1 MRASLA
7 RMSSG
12 KASTSASTVSFS
24 VSTVQLI
31 LQYTKKD
38 IIRKTVNFQGSA
50 SCRGGD
56 GVPWIRNY
64 NCFMNDLRYAARML
78 AKTPGFTL
86 VAVSL
91 LGVGIGANVV
101 IFSALDAVLLR
112 TLPVKHPEE
121 LVRMVQKTPQL
132 GASSSFEYAF
142 YEALR
147 DHSTTIAAVF
157 GEEEWRVALNQ
168 PQPAEQIP
176 VNVVTPEFF
185 DVLGVP
191 ALVGRTLNAHDA
203 AENPGMIPA
212 VLSYG
217 FWRRRFEGDP
227 GVIGRTIT
235 LHGHKFAIVGVM
247 PREFNG
253 TSMDTAPDV
262 RLPLRAAFMIFDW
275 VWDERPMTLSG
286 LENLSLAGRL
296 KPGVTRAQAQAECY
310 SLWRTSAETFYKD
323 RAGILEGELRRG
335 MEVDP
340 LDRGTSIL
348 RDRFGNALELLI
360 ASVSLLLLMVCANLA
375 GLLLARSA
383 ARSQE
388 IAVRLSVG
396 ATRARLVRQMLTESA
411 LLAALGSAV
420 GLAIAL
426 VSTPLLV
433 RALPPMRD
441 LYTTRVAVSLNI
453 GVDRRVLFF
462 SLIIS
467 AVTVLLFGL
476 APAIGASRVSLDS
489 VLRGARASGGW
500 RGRRALI
507 VFQIALC
514 TVLLA
519 GAGLLVRALAQ
530 LGGVD
535 PGFDADHLVTFT
547 TDPSLAGYTPAQMK
561 SLRLALTEQVR
572 QLPGVASVAVASRPL
587 MRGSG
592 IKMTVVPQGRR
603 ATPADFLNT
612 STNSVTPEYF
622 ETMGVRL
629 LAGRPLTP
637 ADEPVKNAT
646 TKVVV
651 NQAFAAKFFSGL
663 DPVGRRFG
671 NSSSTHAYEI
681 AGVVSDSKYRSLRE
695 PMTPTFYSAWSDG
708 AIQPMQLEVRTRV
721 PPQSI
726 IHPVRQVLVALDPV
740 LPFTEIEVMSDEVHA
755 SAAGERLTA
764 ALASLFGA
772 LAALLA
778 AIGIYGLLAYAVA
791 QRRREIGIRMALG
804 ARPLDIG
811 EMIGRQALAMVTIGV
826 ALGLIAALFA
836 APLIHSLLYGVAP
849 WDPLAL
855 TLAALFVVMVSAA
868 ATAIPLGRASRIDP
882 AVALRQEN

>member
-1 MRASLA
+1 
-7 RMSSG
+7 
-12 KASTSASTVSFS
+12 
-24 VSTVQLI
+24 
-31 LQYTKKD
+31 
-38 IIRKTVNFQGSA
+38 
-50 SCRGGD
+50 
-56 GVPWIRNY
+56 
-64 NCFMNDLRYAARML
+64 MNDLRYAARML
-78 AKTPGFTL
+78 ATSPGFTL

-112 TLPVKHPEE
+112 NLPVKHPED

-132 GASSSFEYAF
+132 GARSSFEYAF

-147 DHSTTIAAVF
+147 DHSTTLAAVF

-217 FWRRRFEGDP
+217 FWRRRFDGDP

-235 LHGHKFAIVGVM
+235 LHGHKFAVVGVM

-262 RLPLRAAFMIFDW
+262 RLPLRSALLIFD
-275 VWDERPMTLSG
+275 WDERPMTLSG
-286 LENLSLAGRL
+286 LVNLSLAGRL

-310 SLWRTSAETFYKD
+310 SLWRAAAETFYKD

-383 ARSQE
+383 ARTQE

-411 LLAALGSAV
+411 LMAALGSAA

-467 AVTVLLFGL
+467 AITVLLFGL
-476 APAIGASRVSLDS
+476 TPAIGASRANLDS

-519 GAGLLVRALAQ
+519 GAGLLVRTLAQ
-530 LGGVD
+530 LGGVN
-535 PGFDADHLVTFT
+535 PGFDADHIVTFT
-547 TDPSLAGYTPAQMK
+547 TDPSLAGYTPEQTK
-561 SLRLALTEQVR
+561 SLRLALTEKVR
-572 QLPGVASVAVASRPL
+572 QLPGVTSVAVASLPL

-612 STNSVTPEYF
+612 SANSVTPGYF
-622 ETMGVRL
+622 ETMGMRL
-629 LAGRPLTP
+629 LGGRDLTP
-637 ADEPVKNAT
+637 ADEPVKKTT

-651 NQAFAAKFFSGL
+651 NQAFAAKLFSGF
-663 DPVGRRFG
+663 DPVGHRFG
-671 NSSSTHAYEI
+671 NASSPNGYEI
-681 AGVVSDSKYRSLRE
+681 VGVVSDSKYRSLRE
-695 PMTPTFYSAWSDG
+695 PMTPTFYEVWWDG
-708 AIQPMQLEVRTRV
+708 ETRPLQLEVRARV
-721 PPQSI
+721 RPQSI
-726 IHPVRQVLVALDPV
+726 IQPVRQVLAALDPV

-811 EMIGRQALAMVTIGV
+811 EMIGRQALTMVAVGV
-826 ALGLIAALFA
+826 ALGLLATLFA
-836 APLIHSLLYGVAP
+836 APLIRSLLYAVAP
-849 WDPLAL
+849 SDPLSL
-855 TLAALFVVMVSAA
+855 TLAALFVVMVSAV
-868 ATAIPLGRASRIDP
+868 ATAIPLGRAARIEP